1 MRLKI
6 RGGTVNHGDPSLC
19 STCRFATIVKGQR
32 LRDEIVECQRLSDRS
47 RIAFP
52 VTACSE
58 YSDQR
63 IPSLG
68 DMEDIA
74 WILRSDPRRN
84 QIGFVEARKLK
95 PRDRYV
101 LRDDLD

>member
-32 LRDEIVECQRLSDRS
+32 PSDEIIQCGRLSDAFRVT
-47 RIAFP
+47 FP
-52 VTACSE
+52 VTSCTS
-58 YSDQR
+58 YSDER
-63 IPSLG
+63 LPSLG

-101 LRDDLD
+101 LGDDWG